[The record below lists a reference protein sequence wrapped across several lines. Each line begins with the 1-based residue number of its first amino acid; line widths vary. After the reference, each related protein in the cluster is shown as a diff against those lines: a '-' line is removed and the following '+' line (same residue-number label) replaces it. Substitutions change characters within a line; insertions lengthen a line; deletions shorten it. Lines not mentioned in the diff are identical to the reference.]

1 LSLGMA
7 AIINDVSSVIQP
19 ACAEHSLP
27 GIALRIIQ
35 IAPVHIAVARPSGA
49 GDSRAGESCRLIASC
64 RAARTARIAFHS

>member
-1 LSLGMA
+1 MA

-27 GIALRIIQ
+27 GIALRIIE

-49 GDSRAGESCRLIASC
+49 GDSRAGESADSLLHAGLRGR
-64 RAARTARIAFHS
+64 RALRFTYK